1 MSIGYYFQVIV
12 SLAILAGGLYLLL
25 RFSRK
30 IQQKRYSGEI
40 KIIDR
45 LPVDANSTLLIVDVR
60 KQEFLMSASG
70 KNITVIE
77 KL

>member
-1 MSIGYYFQVIV
+1 MSFGYYFQVIV
-12 SLAILAGGLYLLL
+12 SLAILAGGLYFLL
-25 RFSRK
+25 RISRK

-45 LPVDANSTLLIVDVR
+45 LPVDANSTLFIINVR
-60 KQEFLMSASG
+60 KQEFLMSSSG

>member
-1 MSIGYYFQVIV
+1 MSLGYYFQIIV
-12 SLAILAGGLYLLL
+12 SLSVLAGGLYFLL

-45 LPVDANSTLLIVDVR
+45 LPVDANSTLLIINVR
-60 KQEFLMSASG
+60 KQEFLMSTSG